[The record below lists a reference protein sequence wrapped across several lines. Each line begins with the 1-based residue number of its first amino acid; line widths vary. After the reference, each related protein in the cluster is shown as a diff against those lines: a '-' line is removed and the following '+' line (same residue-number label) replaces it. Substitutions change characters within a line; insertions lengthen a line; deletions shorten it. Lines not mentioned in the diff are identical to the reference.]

1 MGIGLDIF
9 GVHLNDSSSF
19 WLMIH
24 GLWVGSAIGVIAAIV
39 TNLSRKEEIKEIE
52 RSEEQQRQ
60 AELVARKER
69 KTKEDKQE
77 RERCLTKIHEACDGS
92 VDRFEMLPADLKIAY
107 DWLLEARQH
116 LGNNAYSPF
125 WQAIENAYSSL
136 GYFKMRIDHIE
147 ALARQYS
154 NAVQKYRRVGGV
166 DQIPSF
172 PVKMDMTNA
181 TRASESIASVANGVV
196 YRAQCEAVFAQIW
209 EQRRTTAAVV
219 LGFANLEQA
228 VAGMSNSV
236 NSSLNLL
243 TSTLSDFP
251 SDAEQF
257 STESNESKLRMN
269 HAANSLHAERWRASP
284 LS

>member
-24 GLWVGSAIGVIAAIV
+24 GLWVGSAIGVIHTIV
-39 TNLSRKEEIKEIE
+39 TNSSRREEIKEIE

-60 AELVARKER
+60 AALDARKER
-69 KTKEDKQE
+69 KTKEERQK

-92 VDRFEMLPADLKIAY
+92 VDAFEMLPADLKNAY
-107 DWLLEARQH
+107 DWLQAAQQH
-116 LGNNAYSPF
+116 FGNNAYSPF
-125 WQAIENAYSSL
+125 WQAIENAYSTL
-136 GYFKMRIDHIE
+136 GYFRMRIDYIE
-147 ALARQYS
+147 TQARQYS
-154 NAVQKYRRVGGV
+154 IAVQEYRTAGGSDHV
-166 DQIPSF
+166 PSF

-181 TRASESIASVANGVV
+181 ARASESIVRVANGVV
-196 YRAQCEAVFAQIW
+196 YRAQCEPVFAQIW

-228 VAGMSNSV
+228 VAGMDNSV
-236 NSSLNLL
+236 NASVNLL
-243 TSTLSDFP
+243 ASTLNDIP
-251 SDAEQF
+251 GDVEQHA
-257 STESNESKLRMN
+257 TESHESKLRMN
-269 HAANSLHAERWRASP
+269 HAAESLHAERWRASP